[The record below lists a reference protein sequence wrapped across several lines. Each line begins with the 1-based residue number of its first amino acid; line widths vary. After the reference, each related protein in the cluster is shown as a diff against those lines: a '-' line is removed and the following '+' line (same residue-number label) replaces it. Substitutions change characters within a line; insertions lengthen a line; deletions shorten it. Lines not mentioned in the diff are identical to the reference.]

1 MKLPKFIG
9 ENLLLKMTSLN
20 AVVVGIRLIISL
32 FIQRLLAEMVGEAG
46 IAKIGQLRNVMA
58 MLMSISTLG
67 VFNGIVKYVSEFR
80 EDKKELQKLFST
92 TFVFVLFGTILAAV
106 LLFFGASLFS
116 NWIFGNNN
124 FVFLFKILSVVVP
137 CISVHRVFN
146 GVVNGLSAYKKFV
159 KIELFGYLLASSL
172 LVYCLYN
179 YDLNGVLI
187 AIAVT
192 PVIQLGILVY
202 IFGSVLKEYLHF
214 KEISFKIPYA
224 KQLLAFTLM
233 SIVSTILLNYIEID
247 IRNMIKNKITEND
260 SGYWT
265 AMTNI
270 SKNYMVF
277 SGSLFTLYVIPR
289 FSNITSGKIFKK
301 EVFHI
306 YKTLLPIFGL
316 GMIVIYIFRDY
327 VIDLVYPNFLGM
339 EPLFKWQLLGD
350 FVRLGSL
357 VIAHQFLAKKMVR
370 SFIFTEFLSIA
381 LFYVLSKYF
390 IVDYGAEGVVMAHF
404 IRYIIYFIVVLF
416 LLWRYFKKQKII
428 IEN

>member
-20 AVVVGIRLIISL
+20 AVVVGVRLIISL
-32 FIQRLLAEMVGEAG
+32 FIQRLLAELVGEAG

-58 MLMSISTLG
+58 MLMSVSTLG

-92 TFVFVLFGTILAAV
+92 TFVFVLFGTFLAAV

-416 LLWRYFKKQKII
+416 LLWRYFKKQKISI
-428 IEN
+428 GN

>member
-20 AVVVGIRLIISL
+20 AVVVGVRLIISL
-32 FIQRLLAEMVGEAG
+32 FIQRLLAELVGEAG

-80 EDKKELQKLFST
+80 EDQKELQKLFST
-92 TFVFVLFGTILAAV
+92 TFVFVLIGTFLATV

>member
-1 MKLPKFIG
+1 
-9 ENLLLKMTSLN
+9 MTSLN
-20 AVVVGIRLIISL
+20 AVVVGVRLIISL
-32 FIQRLLAEMVGEAG
+32 FIQRLLAELVGEAG

-58 MLMSISTLG
+58 MLMSVSTLG

-92 TFVFVLFGTILAAV
+92 TFVFVLFGTFLAAV

-416 LLWRYFKKQKII
+416 LLWRYFKKQKISI
-428 IEN
+428 GN

>member
-20 AVVVGIRLIISL
+20 AVVVGVRLIISL
-32 FIQRLLAEMVGEAG
+32 FIQRLLAELVGEAG

-58 MLMSISTLG
+58 MLMSVSTLG

-92 TFVFVLFGTILAAV
+92 TFVFVLFGTFLAAV

-350 FVRLGSL
+350 FGRLGSL

-416 LLWRYFKKQKII
+416 LLWRYFKKQKIS

>member
-20 AVVVGIRLIISL
+20 AVVVGVRLIISL
-32 FIQRLLAEMVGEAG
+32 FIQRLLAELVGEAG

-58 MLMSISTLG
+58 MLMSVSTLG

-92 TFVFVLFGTILAAV
+92 TFVFVLFGTFLAAV

-159 KIELFGYLLASSL
+159 KIALFGYLLASSL

-416 LLWRYFKKQKII
+416 LLWRYFKKQKISI
-428 IEN
+428 GN

>member
-32 FIQRLLAEMVGEAG
+32 FIQRLLAELVGEAG

-92 TFVFVLFGTILAAV
+92 TFVFVLFGTFLAAV

>member
-32 FIQRLLAEMVGEAG
+32 FIQRLLAELVGEAG

-179 YDLNGVLI
+179 YDLKGVLI

-416 LLWRYFKKQKII
+416 LLWRYFKKQKIS

>member
-20 AVVVGIRLIISL
+20 AVVVGVRLIISL
-32 FIQRLLAEMVGEAG
+32 FIQRLLAELVGEAG

-58 MLMSISTLG
+58 MLMSVSTLG

-92 TFVFVLFGTILAAV
+92 TFVFVLFGTFLAAV

-416 LLWRYFKKQKII
+416 LLWRYFKKQKIS

>member
-32 FIQRLLAEMVGEAG
+32 FIQRLLAELVGEAG

-92 TFVFVLFGTILAAV
+92 TFVFVLFGTFLAAV

-192 PVIQLGILVY
+192 PAIQLGILVY

-416 LLWRYFKKQKII
+416 LLWRYFKKQKIS

>member
-1 MKLPKFIG
+1 
-9 ENLLLKMTSLN
+9 MTSLN

-32 FIQRLLAEMVGEAG
+32 FIQRLLAELVGEAG

-350 FVRLGSL
+350 YVRLGSL

-416 LLWRYFKKQKII
+416 LLWRYFKKQKIS

>member
-20 AVVVGIRLIISL
+20 AVVVGVRLIISL
-32 FIQRLLAEMVGEAG
+32 FIQRLLAELVGEAG

-58 MLMSISTLG
+58 MLMSVSTLG

-92 TFVFVLFGTILAAV
+92 TFVFVLFGTFLAAV

-124 FVFLFKILSVVVP
+124 FVFLFKILSAVVP

-416 LLWRYFKKQKII
+416 LLWRYFKKQKIS

>member
-20 AVVVGIRLIISL
+20 AVVVGVRLIISL
-32 FIQRLLAEMVGEAG
+32 FIQRLLAELVGEAG

-92 TFVFVLFGTILAAV
+92 TFVFVLFGTFLAAV

-416 LLWRYFKKQKII
+416 LLWRYFKKQKIS

>member
-32 FIQRLLAEMVGEAG
+32 FIQRLLAELVGEAG

-92 TFVFVLFGTILAAV
+92 TFVFVLFGTFLAAV

-214 KEISFKIPYA
+214 KDISFKIPYA

-416 LLWRYFKKQKII
+416 LLWRYFKKQKISI
-428 IEN
+428 KN